1 MVGVRLAAASNRS
14 QQPEPATGVSNQSQ
28 QPDVGNRAAG
38 LRAVRDGLRPA
49 VADAT
54 RPAAPRPAVAPDSIQ
69 TYHILV
75 KSLREGGS
83 EVSSDVTVAGF
94 PRKKVK
100 VEVVVADV
108 TASIVASGRLVVPP
122 PKPDIAS
129 ILDTQARVAIT
140 QVTVVPGA
148 VVIQGNVDVNILYVS
163 TAPSQPVHAFEGTLS
178 LFGSVSVP
186 GVFPGMIP
194 EVLVTGVFATSR
206 LIDPR
211 TVEVNV
217 LVSLRVRVLRE
228 EITEVVVEVPPAIV
242 VPTVKVPVAPVVK
255 RRVVT
260 VERAVLQGEA
270 ETIVVGTISI
280 PPDKPGASRIIRT
293 DAAPSV
299 TTTKVLH
306 NKVVVNGA
314 VSVRILY
321 VAISPGQPVFSVDGA
336 LSFSTIV
343 SLPGVQPGMFA
354 FASVQVEAAEA
365 EIVNARTLRVRAV
378 LRVSVVVTVDRE
390 LPLITAVEQLPTP
403 LLAVTREF
411 LVEEIVG
418 QVEDNSTIPVRI
430 IVPAELPAVGRVIQS
445 FAQARVTRTTV
456 LDGVVLIEGTLRIT
470 VLYSELPS
478 QRVFA
483 TVETVPFSL
492 TLRVPGVI
500 PAYYAVCDVD
510 VIRVVAVPIEPRFVN
525 VKVVLRGWTMVTRV
539 DTVSA
544 VVGVNDTTAGAGE
557 ITSPLPG
564 PSAGLPGPPV
574 GGGGQMPTSG
584 RIHVVQ
590 VGETLYQIAQGYGTT
605 VAAIVEANAIADPD
619 RIEIGDTL
627 VIP

>member
-1 MVGVRLAAASNRS
+1 M
-14 QQPEPATGVSNQSQ
+14 TVS
-28 QPDVGNRAAG
+28 
-38 LRAVRDGLRPA
+38 
-49 VADAT
+49 
-54 RPAAPRPAVAPDSIQ
+54 
-69 TYHILV
+69 
-75 KSLREGGS
+75 
-83 EVSSDVTVAGF
+83 GF

-140 QVTVVPGA
+140 QVTVVRGA

-163 TAPSQPVHAFEGTLS
+163 TAPSQPVHAFEGMLS

-194 EVLVTGVFATSR
+194 EVLVTSVFATSR
-206 LIDPR
+206 LVDPR

-242 VPTVKVPVAPVVK
+242 VPTVKVPVVPVVK

-270 ETIVVGTISI
+270 ETIAVGTISI

-293 DAAPSV
+293 DAAASV
-299 TTTKVLH
+299 TATKVLH

-343 SLPGVQPGMFA
+343 GLPGVQPGMFA

-378 LRVSVVVTVDRE
+378 LRVSVVVTVDKDLTLVTAIDD
-390 LPLITAVEQLPTP
+390 LPDLLIP
-403 LLAVTREF
+403 VTRDF

-418 QVEDNSTIPVRI
+418 QVEDNSTVSVRL
-430 IVPAELPAVGRVIQS
+430 IVPAGLPEIGRVIEA
-445 FAQARVTRTTV
+445 FARAKVTKTVV
-456 LDGVVLIEGTLRIT
+456 LDGVVIVEGILRVT
-470 VLYSELPS
+470 VLFAALPS

-483 TVETVPFSL
+483 AVETVPFSV
-492 TLRVPGVI
+492 TLAIPGVI
-500 PAYYAVCDVD
+500 PTFFAVSDVD
-510 VIRVVAVPIEPRFVN
+510 VVRVVAVPVEPRAAN
-525 VKVVLRGWTMVTRV
+525 VRVVLRGWAMVTRV

-544 VVGVNDTTAGAGE
+544 VVGVNDTTTGAGGA
-557 ITSPLPG
+557 TVPAAPG
-564 PSAGLPGPPV
+564 PSELPSPPV
-574 GGGGQMPTSG
+574 GGGQAPGSG
-584 RIHVVQ
+584 RVHVVQ
-590 VGETLYQIAQGYGTT
+590 IGETLYQIAQRYGTT
-605 VAAIVEANAIADPD
+605 VAAIVQANSIPDPD
-619 RIEIGDTL
+619 RIEVGDTL

>member
-1 MVGVRLAAASNRS
+1 M
-14 QQPEPATGVSNQSQ
+14 
-28 QPDVGNRAAG
+28 
-38 LRAVRDGLRPA
+38 
-49 VADAT
+49 
-54 RPAAPRPAVAPDSIQ
+54 
-69 TYHILV
+69 
-75 KSLREGGS
+75 
-83 EVSSDVTVAGF
+83 TVAGF

-148 VVIQGNVDVNILYVS
+148 VVIQGSVDVNILYVS
-163 TAPSQPVHAFEGTLS
+163 TAPSQPVHAFEGMLS

-186 GVFPGMIP
+186 GVLPGMIP
-194 EVLVTGVFATSR
+194 EVLVTSVFATSR
-206 LIDPR
+206 LVDPR
-211 TVEVNV
+211 TVEVSV

-228 EITEVVVEVPPAIV
+228 EITEVVVEVPPSIV
-242 VPTVKVPVAPVVK
+242 VPTVKVPVVPVVK

-270 ETIVVGTISI
+270 ETITVGTISI

-365 EIVNARTLRVRAV
+365 EIVNARTLRVRVV
-378 LRVSVVVTVDRE
+378 LRVSVVVTVDKDLTLVTAIDD
-390 LPLITAVEQLPTP
+390 LPDP
-403 LLAVTREF
+403 LVPVTRDF
-411 LVEEIVG
+411 LVEEVVG
-418 QVEDNSTIPVRI
+418 QVEDNSTVSVRL
-430 IVPAELPAVGRVIQS
+430 IVPAGLPEIGRVIEA
-445 FAQARVTRTTV
+445 FARAKVTKTVVVDGLVIVEGILRVTV
-456 LDGVVLIEGTLRIT
+456 LFTA
-470 VLYSELPS
+470 LPS

-483 TVETVPFSL
+483 TVETVPFSV
-492 TLRVPGVI
+492 TLAIPGVI
-500 PAYYAVCDVD
+500 PTFFAVSDVD
-510 VIRVVAVPIEPRFVN
+510 VVKVVAVPVEPRAAN
-525 VKVVLRGWTMVTRV
+525 VRVVLRGWAMVTRV

-544 VVGVNDTTAGAGE
+544 VVGVNDTTTWAGGGTA
-557 ITSPLPG
+557 PAAPG
-564 PSAGLPGPPV
+564 PSELPGPPV
-574 GGGGQMPTSG
+574 GGGQAQASG
-584 RIHVVQ
+584 RVHVVQ
-590 VGETLYQIAQGYGTT
+590 IGETLYQIAQRYGTT
-605 VAAIVEANAIADPD
+605 VAAIVQANSLPDPD
-619 RIEIGDTL
+619 RIEVGDTV

>member
-1 MVGVRLAAASNRS
+1 M
-14 QQPEPATGVSNQSQ
+14 TVS
-28 QPDVGNRAAG
+28 
-38 LRAVRDGLRPA
+38 
-49 VADAT
+49 
-54 RPAAPRPAVAPDSIQ
+54 
-69 TYHILV
+69 
-75 KSLREGGS
+75 
-83 EVSSDVTVAGF
+83 GF

-194 EVLVTGVFATSR
+194 EVLVTSVFATSR
-206 LIDPR
+206 LVDPR

-242 VPTVKVPVAPVVK
+242 VPTVEVPVVPVVK

-343 SLPGVQPGMFA
+343 GLPGVQPGMFA

-378 LRVSVVVTVDRE
+378 LRVSVVVTVDKDLTLVTAIDD
-390 LPLITAVEQLPTP
+390 LPDLLIP
-403 LLAVTREF
+403 VTRDF

-418 QVEDNSTIPVRI
+418 QVEDNSTVSVRL
-430 IVPAELPAVGRVIQS
+430 IVPAGLPEIGRVIEA
-445 FAQARVTRTTV
+445 FARAKVTKTVV
-456 LDGVVLIEGTLRIT
+456 LDGVVIVEGILRVT
-470 VLYSELPS
+470 VLFAALPS

-483 TVETVPFSL
+483 AVETVPFSV
-492 TLRVPGVI
+492 TLALPGVI
-500 PAYYAVCDVD
+500 PTFFAVSDVD
-510 VIRVVAVPIEPRFVN
+510 VVRVVAVPVEPRAAN
-525 VKVVLRGWTMVTRV
+525 VRVVLRGWAMVTRV

-544 VVGVNDTTAGAGE
+544 VVRVNDTTTGAGGA
-557 ITSPLPG
+557 TVPAAPG
-564 PSAGLPGPPV
+564 PSELPSPPV
-574 GGGGQMPTSG
+574 GGGQAPASG
-584 RIHVVQ
+584 RVHVVQ
-590 VGETLYQIAQGYGTT
+590 IGETLYQIAQRYGTT
-605 VAAIVEANAIADPD
+605 VAAIVQANSIPDPD
-619 RIEIGDTL
+619 RIEVGDTL

>member
-1 MVGVRLAAASNRS
+1 
-14 QQPEPATGVSNQSQ
+14 
-28 QPDVGNRAAG
+28 
-38 LRAVRDGLRPA
+38 
-49 VADAT
+49 
-54 RPAAPRPAVAPDSIQ
+54 
-69 TYHILV
+69 
-75 KSLREGGS
+75 
-83 EVSSDVTVAGF
+83 VSSGVTVAGL
-94 PRKKVK
+94 PRRKVK

-108 TASIVASGRLVVPP
+108 SASIVATGRLVVPP

-129 ILDTQARVAIT
+129 ILDTQARVAVT
-140 QVTVVPGA
+140 QITVVPGA
-148 VVIQGNVDVNILYVS
+148 VVIRGNADVNILYVS

-194 EVLVTGVFATSR
+194 EVLVTSVFATSR
-206 LIDPR
+206 LIDAR

-242 VPTVKVPVAPVVK
+242 VPTVKVPVVPVVK

-270 ETIVVGTISI
+270 ETIAVGTISI

-293 DAAPSV
+293 DAAASV
-299 TTTKVLH
+299 TATKVLH
-306 NKVVVNGA
+306 NKIVVNGA

-321 VAISPGQPVFSVDGA
+321 VAISPGQPVFSVDGV

-343 SLPGVQPGMFA
+343 GLPGVQPGMFA

-378 LRVSVVVTVDRE
+378 LRVSVVVTVDKDLTLVTAIDD
-390 LPLITAVEQLPTP
+390 LPDLLIP
-403 LLAVTREF
+403 VTRDF

-418 QVEDNSTIPVRI
+418 QVEDNSTVSVRV
-430 IVPAELPAVGRVIQS
+430 IVPAGLPEIGRVIEA
-445 FAQARVTRTTV
+445 FARAKVTKTVV
-456 LDGVVLIEGTLRIT
+456 LDGVVIVEGILRVT
-470 VLYSELPS
+470 VLFAALPS

-483 TVETVPFSL
+483 TVETVPFSV
-492 TLRVPGVI
+492 TLAIPGVI
-500 PAYYAVCDVD
+500 PTLFAVSDVD
-510 VIRVVAVPIEPRFVN
+510 VVRVIAVPVEPRAAN
-525 VKVVLRGWTMVTRV
+525 VRIVLRGWAMVTRV

-544 VVGVNDTTAGAGE
+544 VVGVNDTATEAGGGTVPAAPGPSE
-557 ITSPLPG
+557 LPG
-564 PSAGLPGPPV
+564 PLAD
-574 GGGGQMPTSG
+574 GGQAPSSG
-584 RIHVVQ
+584 RVHVVQ
-590 VGETLYQIAQGYGTT
+590 IGETLYQIAQRYGTT
-605 VAAIVEANAIADPD
+605 VAAIVQANSIPDPD
-619 RIEIGDTL
+619 RIEVGDTL